1 MRASYERSNAGVI
14 NMRLYKKFI
23 IFCVS
28 LMLVLLSGCQSNS
41 FKKADIGTATG
52 AIVGGL
58 LGSRV
63 GSGTGRY
70 VAAAVGAIAGAY
82 LGNMIGSW
90 MDTQDQQDLATVGGN
105 ALDSA
110 GDGETVTWKNPET
123 GLAVTA
129 TPTATKQVS
138 RDVQVLRLKS
148 VERRD
153 LEIIGEP
160 YVARSSSKLRAGP
173 SVDSSVV
180 GGLRQGEDFE
190 AIGRAIGATYKGN
203 GWIAV
208 GKSGGKLVGYVWEP
222 LVVASTK
229 PADSTRTALTTREDI
244 QRENGERAKEPV
256 DLDALDIR
264 VADEPGGTDLDAL
277 FEADTIAANTRCRD
291 MDVAA
296 EKGSQDGSSSI
307 TACKA
312 PNGAW
317 EII

>member
-1 MRASYERSNAGVI
+1 MGTMQIRNRLFAFTAS
-14 NMRLYKKFI
+14 L
-23 IFCVS
+23 IFVA
-28 LMLVLLSGCQSNS
+28 LMGCQSNS
-41 FKKADIGTATG
+41 FKNEDIGTAAG

-63 GSGTGRY
+63 GEGSGRY
-70 VAAAVGAIAGAY
+70 VAAAIGAVAGAY
-82 LGNMIGSW
+82 LGKKIGSW
-90 MDTQDQQDLATVGGN
+90 MDEQDQQDLATVGGG

-110 GDGETVTWKNPET
+110 SDGQTVSWKNPDT

-148 VERRD
+148 VERHN

-160 YVARSSSKLRAGP
+160 YVAQSSSNLRAGP
-173 SVDSSVV
+173 SVKAGIV
-180 GGLRQGEDFE
+180 GGLRQGESFE
-190 AIGRAIGATYKGN
+190 AIGRVVGVTHKGR

-208 GKSGGKLVGYVWEP
+208 GKSGGRLVGYVWEP
-222 LVVASTK
+222 LVVAAAS
-229 PADSTRTALTTREDI
+229 PAGSTRTALTTREDI
-244 QRENGERAKEPV
+244 QRENRQQAKEPV

-264 VADEPGGTDLDAL
+264 VADRSGGTDLDSL
-277 FEADTIAANTRCRD
+277 FEEDTITADTRCRD
-291 MDVAA
+291 MDVAV
-296 EKGSQDGSSSI
+296 EKGAEDGRSNI

>member
-1 MRASYERSNAGVI
+1 MQPSRKLLVFLVSVTLASVA
-14 NMRLYKKFI
+14 
-23 IFCVS
+23 
-28 LMLVLLSGCQSNS
+28 GCQSNS
-41 FKKADIGTATG
+41 FKKEDIGTATG

-63 GSGTGRY
+63 GKGSGQY
-70 VAAAVGAIAGAY
+70 VAAAVGALAGAY
-82 LGNMIGSW
+82 LGKKIGSW
-90 MDTQDQQDLATVGGN
+90 MDEQDQQDLATVGGN

-110 GDGETVTWKNPET
+110 GDGEVVTWKNLDT

-138 RDVQVLRLKS
+138 RNVQVLRLKS
-148 VERRD
+148 VERHD

-160 YVARSSSKLRAGP
+160 YVARSSSNLRAGP
-173 SVDSSVV
+173 SVDSAVV
-180 GGLRQGEDFE
+180 GGLRQGETFD
-190 AIGRAIGATYKGN
+190 AIGRVTGVTHKGQ

-222 LVVASTK
+222 LAAASTG
-229 PADSTRTALTTREDI
+229 PVNSAQAALATREDI
-244 QRENGERAKEPV
+244 QRDNEARAREPV

-264 VADEPGGTDLDAL
+264 VAKEESGTDLDAL
-277 FEADTIAANTRCRD
+277 FEADTITADTRCRD
-291 MDVAA
+291 MDVAV

>member
-1 MRASYERSNAGVI
+1 MNRSNVGVI
-14 NMRLYKKFI
+14 NMQFYNKII
-23 IFCVS
+23 IFSVG
-28 LMLVLLSGCQSNS
+28 LILVLVSGCQSNS
-41 FKKADIGTATG
+41 FKKEDIGTAAG

-63 GSGTGRY
+63 GGGSGRY

-90 MDTQDQQDLATVGGN
+90 MDTQDQQDLAAVGGG
-105 ALDSA
+105 ALDTA
-110 GDGETVTWKNPET
+110 GDGETVTWKNPDT

-129 TPTATKQVS
+129 TPTATKEMS

-173 SVDSSVV
+173 TVDSSVV
-180 GGLRQGEDFE
+180 GGLRQGENFE
-190 AIGRAIGATYKGN
+190 AIGRVIGATYKGD

-222 LVVASTK
+222 LVVASTE
-229 PADSTRTALTTREDI
+229 PAASTRTALTTRDDI
-244 QRENGERAKEPV
+244 QRENQEQAKEPI

-264 VADEPGGTDLDAL
+264 VADESGGTDLDAL
-277 FEADTIAANTRCRD
+277 FEADTITANTRCRD
-291 MDVAA
+291 MDVTA

>member
-1 MRASYERSNAGVI
+1 MQPFR
-14 NMRLYKKFI
+14 KFLVFFI
-23 IFCVS
+23 SLTLVS
-28 LMLVLLSGCQSNS
+28 IAGCQSNS
-41 FKKADIGTATG
+41 FKKEDIGTATG

-63 GSGTGRY
+63 GKGSGRY
-70 VAAAVGAIAGAY
+70 VAAAVGALAGAY
-82 LGNMIGSW
+82 LGNKIGSW
-90 MDTQDQQDLATVGGN
+90 MDAQDQQDLATVGGN

-110 GDGETVTWKNPET
+110 EDGEAVTWKNPDT

-138 RDVQVLRLKS
+138 RDVHVLRLKS

-160 YVARSSSKLRAGP
+160 YVARSSSNLRAGP
-173 SVDSSVV
+173 SVDSAVV
-180 GGLRQGEDFE
+180 GGLRQGETFE
-190 AIGRAIGATYKGN
+190 AIGRAVGASYKGH
-203 GWIAV
+203 GWLAV
-208 GKSGGKLVGYVWEP
+208 GKSGGKLVGYLWEP
-222 LVVASTK
+222 LAVASTE
-229 PADSTRTALTTREDI
+229 PAGSTRTALATSEDI
-244 QRENGERAKEPV
+244 QRDNVVRAKEPV

-264 VADEPGGTDLDAL
+264 VADEQRGTDLDAL
-277 FEADTIAANTRCRD
+277 FEADTITAETRCRD
-291 MDVAA
+291 MDVAV
-296 EKGSQDGSSSI
+296 EKGSKDGSSSI